1 MKTLA
6 FVIGLVAAPIGSLC
20 FILGAFGDSHN
31 HMLVGILGMAVSVYL
46 MNYVFNGERK

>member
-6 FVIGLVAAPIGSLC
+6 FVIGLVAAPVGSLC
-20 FILGAFGDSHN
+20 FILGAFGDSSSYL
-31 HMLVGILGMAVSVYL
+31 MVGILGMAVSVYL